1 VQFKG
6 VINFLNPADS
16 GYATE
21 FVDGGDLS
29 KHLGTLSPAQIN
41 SIALD
46 VAQGLDYLHR
56 FVSN

>member
-6 VINFLNPADS
+6 VINFFNPADS

-29 KHLGTLSPAQIN
+29 KHLGKLSPPQIK

-46 VAQGLDYLHR
+46 VAKGLNYLHR
-56 FVSN
+56 FVYI